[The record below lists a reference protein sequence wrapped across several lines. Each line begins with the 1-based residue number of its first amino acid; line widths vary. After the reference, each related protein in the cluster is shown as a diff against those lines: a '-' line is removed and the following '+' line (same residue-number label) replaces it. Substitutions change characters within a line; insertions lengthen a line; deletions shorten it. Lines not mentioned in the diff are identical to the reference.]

1 MLLSIREWYMDRKKL
16 INQSIDYIMKHLDEN
31 LSLDTV
37 AAHFLYR
44 NTTSAESSRKKPA
57 KVSMHLSSAVKL
69 TKAQST

>member
-37 AAHFLYR
+37 AAHFFI
-44 NTTSAESSRKKPA
+44 
-57 KVSMHLSSAVKL
+57 
-69 TKAQST
+69 

>member
-1 MLLSIREWYMDRKKL
+1 MMLLSIREWYMDRKKL

-31 LSLDTV
+31 LSLDT
-37 AAHFLYR
+37 
-44 NTTSAESSRKKPA
+44 TSAESSRKKLA

>member
-16 INQSIDYIMKHLDEN
+16 INQSIDYIMK
-31 LSLDTV
+31 
-37 AAHFLYR
+37 
-44 NTTSAESSRKKPA
+44 PA